1 MAAARIQCWALKHA
15 NADALSQ
22 LPLPAKTV
30 FAMELLNST
39 PVSVNEI
46 RTGTRRD
53 PIQSQ
58 VITFVQQGWLNHN
71 SDEALKPY
79 FTRKDELSVQD
90 ACLLWGNRV
99 VVPPKERARVVEELH
114 EVHLGICRMKA
125 FAKNR
130 YRLGAKGSPVQSL
143 PGKEEVT
150 AGSYSTPLA
159 MAYKTMGSTPP

>member
-1 MAAARIQCWALKHA
+1 MAAARIQRWALKHA

-22 LPLPAKTV
+22 LPLPVSRPTTPLPAETV

-58 VITFVQQGWLNHN
+58 VIT
-71 SDEALKPY
+71 Y

-99 VVPPKERARVVEELH
+99 VVPPKGRARVVEELH
-114 EVHLGICRMKA
+114 EVHPGICRMKA

-143 PGKEEVT
+143 PGKQEVT
-150 AGSYSTPLA
+150 AGSYSTPLG